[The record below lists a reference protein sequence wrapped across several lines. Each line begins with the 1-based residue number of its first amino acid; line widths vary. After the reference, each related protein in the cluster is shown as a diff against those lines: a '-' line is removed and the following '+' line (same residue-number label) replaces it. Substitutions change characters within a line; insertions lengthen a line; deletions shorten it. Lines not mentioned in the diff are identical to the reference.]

1 MKKISIEWM
10 CDGWTVI
17 VDGQRF
23 SWNHN
28 DEDMGTEPIKAL
40 LEYLGHDVE
49 IEECY

>member
-1 MKKISIEWM
+1 MKDIQIDWM

-17 VDGQRF
+17 VDGERF

-28 DEDMGTEPIKAL
+28 DEDMGTEAIKAL
-40 LEYLGHDVE
+40 LQFLGHSVT

>member
-1 MKKISIEWM
+1 MKDITIEWM

-17 VDGQRF
+17 VDGKHF

-28 DEDMGTEPIKAL
+28 DEDMGTEGIKEL
-40 LEYLGHDVE
+40 LTYLGHSVT